1 MDIGNFVA
9 LCKALDAEVTF
20 NQPGPP
26 DVPFMDPF
34 SAADLRG
41 AIQAGAPLLPR
52 AYQQGYTDLLT
63 GALPGLVTDIR
74 AELQQA
80 NPGATPGQLAE
91 AGTHFFEPFVG
102 AAFAQSVGEVRPS
115 LRRFLAVISDLYRSF
130 LSKVQRAPADVP
142 LVEQLPPLA
151 TFAHL
156 PDDGPF
162 TIPADDVLKVC
173 GSKIGVV
180 SLPSSYRDH
189 PLLWAALA
197 HETGGHD
204 VLHADTNLLPELRT
218 GVAGLLADR
227 QFLGQL
233 WGYWMDEAASDVY
246 GLLNVGPAFA
256 INLAAFFTT
265 LVHQLN
271 AEIPL
276 GALGNRSF
284 VDEQNQL
291 DPHPTDILRLHLALG
306 VIESLH
312 GLGVTQRGMYVQAI
326 QQLARQCANGATTVE
341 FLKRNAAGQFQVIET
356 FDLDDMAKA
365 ARRVGA
371 FIADARLGAL
381 GGHSVQEIETWDD
394 HDEGTAQAIGTQLL
408 NGGSVAGLG
417 DDAQQLAGAT
427 LALLQDP
434 EAYAKVTASLM
445 EALDESFA
453 RDPIFGPP
461 QVHHMFFRPDVG
473 LGARERITSDRAVPP
488 PALEWFCQARPAA
501 GRRPARRRA
510 AAGATDGR
518 EGGGAGR
525 RKRRSQR
532 GGK

>member
-1 MDIGNFVA
+1 MDIGNFVP
-9 LCKALDAEVTF
+9 LCKALNASIRF

-26 DVPFMDPF
+26 DVPFTDPF
-34 SAADLRG
+34 DAAQLRD

-52 AYQQGYTDLLT
+52 AYQQGYSDPLAN
-63 GALPGLVTDIR
+63 ALPGLVTRIR
-74 AELQQA
+74 DELQQDA
-80 NPGATPGQLAE
+80 PGASPEQIAQ
-91 AGTHFFEPFVG
+91 AGVHLFEPLVG
-102 AAFAQSVGEVRPS
+102 AAFDPSVVGVRPS

-130 LSKVQRAPADVP
+130 LSKAQRAPANVP

-151 TFAHL
+151 TFAHK

-162 TIPADDVLKVC
+162 TIPADDMSKLC

-189 PLLWAALA
+189 PLIWAALA

-204 VLHADTNLLPELRT
+204 VLHADANLLPELRA
-218 GVAGLLADR
+218 GVADLLADR
-227 QFLGQL
+227 RFFGQL

-265 LVHQLN
+265 LVHQI
-271 AEIPL
+271 ATQIPL
-276 GALGNRSF
+276 GMLGNQSF
-284 VDEQNQL
+284 VDEKKQL

-306 VIESLH
+306 VIENLH
-312 GLGVTQRGMYVQAI
+312 GLNVTDRGMYVQAI
-326 QQLARQCANGATTVE
+326 EQLARDCANGATRIE
-341 FLKRNAAGQFQVIET
+341 FLSRDSAGQFQVIET

-371 FIADARLGAL
+371 FIADTPLGAL
-381 GGHSVQEIETWDD
+381 GGHSVQEIETWDN
-394 HDEGTAQAIGTQLL
+394 HDEGGALAIAKQLL
-408 NGGSVAGLG
+408 DGRPVAGLG

-434 EAYAKVTASLM
+434 SAYARVTKSLQ

-453 RDPIFGPP
+453 RDPIFGAP
-461 QVHHMFFRPDVG
+461 QVHHLFFRPDIK
-473 LGARERITSDRAVPP
+473 LGPPGRITSDRAVTAPALRSFCPP
-488 PALEWFCQARPAA
+488 PRALERPPTHPHPAA
-501 GRRPARRRA
+501 AAADGKHGHGKKPRRRA
-510 AAGATDGR
+510 SPP
-518 EGGGAGR
+518 
-525 RKRRSQR
+525 RK
-532 GGK
+532 